1 MELQRAEHNNTEI
14 HFLKGAAEKPLV
26 HCMIE
31 GVPTKG
37 GNKEVV
43 NSIVAS
49 AKKEQLNR
57 WKHSVADEIN
67 KKTSGPV
74 RIKRAAVSL
83 SFFFSVPLRGRRSFD
98 AENFIKPVLDGIAKG
113 LFAKDWHKEC
123 GQAKTRFNEDDSVF
137 RQVYFERHDVKD
149 SHEGVFVTVW
159 ETSR

>member
-1 MELQRAEHNNTEI
+1 MELQKAEYNNTGI
-14 HFLKGAAEKPLV
+14 CFLKGDAEKPLV

-31 GVPTKG
+31 GVATERG
-37 GNKEVV
+37 KEVI

-67 KKTSGPV
+67 KKILGPV
-74 RIKRAAVSL
+74 RIKHAAVSL
-83 SFFFSVPLRGRRSFD
+83 SFFFSVPLRGKRSFD

-113 LFAKDWHKEC
+113 LFAKDWNKEC
-123 GQAKTRFNEDDSVF
+123 GQAKIKFNEDDSVF

-159 ETSR
+159 KADR